1 MLVAELVLLAKDP
14 ERRLKELESFW
25 KRRAA

>member
-14 ERRLKELESFW
+14 ESWLKELEAFW

>member
-1 MLVAELVLLAKDP
+1 MLVAELVLLAKAP
-14 ERRLKELESFW
+14 ERRLKELEAFW